1 MNVSFNPQAGNSQA
15 TAHRPTSAPAALQ
28 TQTSTQTAPAGNG
41 GVEIQLSAAAQQL
54 LSAQQGGKA
63 QAGTPA
69 GLAAAFLASAA
80 SASEAAGETA
90 GESGG
95 THQPFGQTVRDFTP
109 GHLKQA
115 AAAAVAATA
124 ESTET
129 TEVAGDE
136 TATDPTAVQ
145 DGTGGA
151 EDAPAGDAGD
161 VAAAPAEET
170 TGNTGTETDVAASTP
185 DIGALLGN
193 DETATE
199 GPAVEETVVDASPAE
214 ETVPETTVPETTVT
228 EGDLVDELL
237 NALLDD
243 GSNETVA

>member
-1 MNVSFNPQAGNSQA
+1 MNVSFNPQAGNSRA
-15 TAHRPTSAPAALQ
+15 AAHRPTSAPAALQ

-54 LSAQQGGKA
+54 LSAQQGGEA

-80 SASEAAGETA
+80 SASEAAGE
-90 GESGG
+90 SGG
-95 THQPFGQTVRDFTP
+95 AHQPFGQTVRDFTP

-170 TGNTGTETDVAASTP
+170 TDNTGTEIDVAVSTP

-199 GPAVEETVVDASPAE
+199 EPAVEETAVDESPAE

-243 GSNETVA
+243 GSNETVS